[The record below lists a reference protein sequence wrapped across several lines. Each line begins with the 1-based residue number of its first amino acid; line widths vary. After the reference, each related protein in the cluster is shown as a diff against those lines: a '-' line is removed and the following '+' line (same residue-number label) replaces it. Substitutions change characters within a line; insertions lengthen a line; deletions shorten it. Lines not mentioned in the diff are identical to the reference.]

1 MNQQIKDLA
10 KTKIQNKV
18 LFLFFIS
25 FIPVA
30 LGSIFGSALP
40 FMGLFVF
47 LIGILINFG
56 VSNVYLR
63 VARSKPA
70 VYKDVSIGFT
80 PNDVQKYLVTGLY
93 AILWIFLYS
102 LLLIIPGIIKAYE
115 YSQIFYVALDN
126 PKLTPKQIL
135 AESRKIMNG
144 NKANLFLLQLSFIG
158 WALLVVLTF
167 GLANIYV
174 IPFYQMTL
182 TEFYLQ
188 LDYDI

>member
-10 KTKIQNKV
+10 KTKIKNKV

-115 YSQIFYVALDN
+115 YSQIYYVALDN

>member
-10 KTKIQNKV
+10 KTKIKNKV